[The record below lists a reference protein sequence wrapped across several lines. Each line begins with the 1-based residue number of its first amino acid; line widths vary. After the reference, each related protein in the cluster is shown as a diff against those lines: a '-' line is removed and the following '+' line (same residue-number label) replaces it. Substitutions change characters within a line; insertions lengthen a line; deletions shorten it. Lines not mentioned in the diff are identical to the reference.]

1 MEDNEAICHLMHI
14 LWQVLGLLDSEP
26 TGDLNA
32 ASENRFTLLKG
43 GLKRLFS
50 ERMIT
55 KEQVQKALDYSKR
68 TIFGHLQLYLTC
80 MQ

>member
-1 MEDNEAICHLMHI
+1 M
-14 LWQVLGLLDSEP
+14 LGLIDSDPASE
-26 TGDLNA
+26 LNA
-32 ASENRFTLLKG
+32 SSDSRFTLLKA

-55 KEQVQKALDYSKR
+55 KEQVQQTLDYAKR

-80 MQ
+80 MQQKK